1 MPRRKD
7 VLSSLKSLLHSFRP
21 AYRRYV
27 LFTNDHAGTLTIIP
41 SLLLLWMFRVI
52 LQPLHILDSASM
64 QCVFLEALVWV

>member
-27 LFTNDHAGTLTIIP
+27 LFTNDLAGHFNNNTQSCFALDVQ
-41 SLLLLWMFRVI
+41 SNK
-52 LQPLHILDSASM
+52 PLHILDSASM